1 MIDHI
6 ILLIALLF
14 LLFLLFSL
22 INKRLDDKHIE
33 KMAAVNSQI
42 LIKEL
47 EHKIAYANL
56 DDNDKIKLSNYKIS
70 YDFLEIEE

>member
-1 MIDHI
+1 MDHI
-6 ILLIALLF
+6 LLLIALL
-14 LLFLLFSL
+14 LILFLIFSL

-33 KMAAVNSQI
+33 KMAAVNAQI

-47 EHKIAYANL
+47 EHKIEYANL